1 MPCAWVEFA
10 QLCSASGSGQVRNA
24 TVALSSIRFG
34 SFRALGLGL
43 WMSRLQDLLGRARVA
58 LLGVRSRRGPKFNGC
73 IEFGSVRFD
82 VVVLFCTLPW
92 RCVDCAHGMRV
103 VFALIQK
110 GIFYTHA
117 SSLDTIRNALLRVRF
132 RSTPKCNGCL
142 LSSIRLGSFQR
153 LWLGLWMWFL
163 QDLVDHRRRWR
174 RRARPCTTPFGRHC
188 RPRTRSAALT
198 TLHVSVGLDVI
209 VFGGM

>member
-1 MPCAWVEFA
+1 MCLGRVRPALLGVRFRPGPKCNGCIELDSVRLVSGAWARSLDV
-10 QLCSASGSGQVRNA
+10 V
-24 TVALSSIRFG
+24 
-34 SFRALGLGL
+34 
-43 WMSRLQDLLGRARVA
+43 LQDLFGPARVA

>member
-43 WMSRLQDLLGRARVA
+43 WMSRLQDLLGPARVA

-110 GIFYTHA
+110 GIFIRMHRDWIQFAMLCSA
-117 SSLDTIRNALLRVRF
+117 SGSGQLRNATV
-132 RSTPKCNGCL
+132 
-142 LSSIRLGSFQR
+142 
-153 LWLGLWMWFL
+153 
-163 QDLVDHRRRWR
+163 
-174 RRARPCTTPFGRHC
+174 AY
-188 RPRTRSAALT
+188 
-198 TLHVSVGLDVI
+198 
-209 VFGGM
+209 